1 MGQKNFSKE
10 DMRSAAAHGALIR
23 SIVFSRVILYV
34 LDVGWCEASEGL
46 PQICEELA
54 PLVRRAGLAAGGASC
69 AQGCDSCRT
78 LQPHLLAQQL
88 ARMQQARHS
97 RHSLKGGPAGVPQA
111 CPVRQPALPCA
122 AVCRL
127 VSAPHA
133 RMQQAAATGPEQ

>member
-1 MGQKNFSKE
+1 M
-10 DMRSAAAHGALIR
+10 HGALNC
-23 SIVFSRVILYV
+23 SIVLARVVLCV
-34 LDVGWCEASEGL
+34 LDVGWCEASMAW

-54 PLVRRAGLAAGGASC
+54 PVVRQAGLAAGGASG

-97 RHSLKGGPAGVPQA
+97 CRSSKGGPAGVPQA
-111 CPVRQPALPCA
+111 CPIRQPALLCA

-127 VSAPHA
+127 AFAPHA
-133 RMQQAAATGPEQ
+133 RLQQATATGPEQ